1 MVNQMDMFSTIV
13 LLLHPIF
20 AIVLITAMWWQYSW
34 KTRQLQ
40 FKGETRVTHVAQ
52 HQRFGELLLSSAIA
66 IVLLA
71 FIARAIHAYIHNESI
86 LASLIPSSLH
96 GFSGPIGLFLLYY
109 MVRFGRR
116 AAELKEK
123 GESFALPKKQ
133 HGRASDLVMILVFIH
148 AFLGFLYIFEVL

>member
-40 FKGETRVTHVAQ
+40 YKGETRVTHVAQ

-123 GESFALPKKQ
+123 GDSFALPKKQ

>member
-1 MVNQMDMFSTIV
+1 MLNQMDMFSTVV

-40 FKGETRVTHVAQ
+40 FKGEERTTYVAQ
-52 HQRFGELLLSSAIA
+52 HQKIGERLLVSAIM

-71 FIARAIHAYIHNESI
+71 FVARAIDAYIHNESM
-86 LASLIPSSLH
+86 LKSLIPSSLH

-116 AAELKEK
+116 AADLKEK
-123 GESFALPKKQ
+123 GESFALQKKQ

-148 AFLGFLYIFEVL
+148 SFLGFLYIFEVL

>member
-52 HQRFGELLLSSAIA
+52 HQKFGELLLSSAIA
-66 IVLLA
+66 VVLLA

>member
-40 FKGETRVTHVAQ
+40 YKGETRVTHVAQ
-52 HQRFGELLLSSAIA
+52 HQKFGELLLSSAIA
-66 IVLLA
+66 VVLLA

>member
-40 FKGETRVTHVAQ
+40 YKGETRVTHVAQ